1 MAAGPMKTTHPT
13 ATTIL
18 LIRHGLTPSTGKIL
32 PGRMAGLHL
41 SDKGRKQ
48 AESVAS
54 RLAGVKLAAVYAS
67 QLERA
72 RETAAPI
79 ARGHGLAVRIERDLA
94 DTDYGEWTGIKIW
107 RAARKPEWK
116 AIQNHPSGFRFAG
129 GESFVEM
136 QARVTRSIA
145 ALVERHRGGIV
156 VAVSHADPIKAA
168 VAHALGAPLDLFQR
182 VVVAPCSITAVLY
195 RPAGATVL
203 TVNSTDGAPA
213 SLVQP

>member
-1 MAAGPMKTTHPT
+1 MKTTHPK
-13 ATTIL
+13 ATTVL
-18 LIRHGLTPSTGKIL
+18 LIRHGLTPTTGKIL
-32 PGRMAGLHL
+32 PGRMPGLHL
-41 SDKGRKQ
+41 SDEGRTQ

-116 AIQNHPSGFRFAG
+116 AIQGHPSGFRFAG

-136 QARVTRSIA
+136 QARVTRAIG
-145 ALVERHRGGIV
+145 ALVERHRGGVV

-168 VAHALGAPLDLFQR
+168 VAHALGTPLDLFQR
-182 VVVAPCSITAVLY
+182 IMVAPCSITAVIY
-195 RPAGATVL
+195 WPTGATVL
-203 TVNSTDGAPA
+203 TVNSTDGALA
-213 SLVQP
+213 SLAKP